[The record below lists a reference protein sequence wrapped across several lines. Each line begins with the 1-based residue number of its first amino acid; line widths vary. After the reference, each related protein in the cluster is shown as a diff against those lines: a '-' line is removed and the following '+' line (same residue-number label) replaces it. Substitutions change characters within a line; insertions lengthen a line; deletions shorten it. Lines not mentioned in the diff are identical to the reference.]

1 MSYFIIIV
9 FSTFLGSPPEILP
22 IAFKNLKDC
31 ENHLTK
37 KVINQYSHMT
47 IEEVSLRKYLINNTN
62 NTFIVCKELGYPA
75 KEYTEKTK
83 VVIQ

>member
-9 FSTFLGSPPEILP
+9 FSSFLGNPPEILP
-22 IAFKNLKDC
+22 IAFKSLSDC

-37 KVINQYSHMT
+37 KVINEYNQMHV
-47 IEEVSLRKYLINNTN
+47 EDVHLKKYLINYAS
-62 NTFIVCKELGYPA
+62 NTFIACQQLNYPY
-75 KEYTEKTK
+75 KIKTDKTK